1 MFGKR
6 ARWALWAAASLNFSP
21 LTRGQP
27 LVVPNFI
34 PPELTVA
41 LRADLLVLQAAGA
54 FRPSGARDATRDAA
68 AARRTRLAPRVGRGS
83 LRGATA
89 RLVRGGSAAGRA
101 CTGRLLPARPLSP
114 AGLAARP
121 ARRRPEQRGRAW
133 LQSVRRVRPPR
144 LPAVGDCGRR
154 RGGAGGARDAGRGC
168 ARGPRPPAPP
178 LRRARHDR
186 ALRERAPCRRLAPF
200 AHGRAARGGA
210 RTRLCLCVCACVCV
224 CV

>member
-68 AARRTRLAPRVGRGS
+68 AARRTRLAPRRD
-83 LRGATA
+83 
-89 RLVRGGSAAGRA
+89 SA
-101 CTGRLLPARPLSP
+101 PRP
-114 AGLAARP
+114 
-121 ARRRPEQRGRAW
+121 RRF
-133 LQSVRRVRPPR
+133 
-144 LPAVGDCGRR
+144 C
-154 RGGAGGARDAGRGC
+154 GGAGLHRTPVTCAPAQPGR
-168 ARGPRPPAPP
+168 PRRTP
-178 LRRARHDR
+178 RASQ
-186 ALRERAPCRRLAPF
+186 A
-200 AHGRAARGGA
+200 
-210 RTRLCLCVCACVCV
+210 
-224 CV
+224 